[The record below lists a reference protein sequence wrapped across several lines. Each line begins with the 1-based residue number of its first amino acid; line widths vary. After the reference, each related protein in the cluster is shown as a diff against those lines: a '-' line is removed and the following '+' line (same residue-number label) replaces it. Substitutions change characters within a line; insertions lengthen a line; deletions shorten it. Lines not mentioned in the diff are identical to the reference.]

1 MNWTTDGP
9 IIKSRL
15 DTDFYKFTMGQFV
28 FRRYRDVE
36 VTFSLINRSGA
47 PLARFIREDDLRRE
61 LDSVIRTPPSNNT
74 ELNYLRGIINED
86 GDRIFRED
94 YLQFFREMK
103 LPPYNLERI
112 GDDYKLDFSGPWSTV
127 MHWEVPSLAIVNEPY
142 CQGQLK
148 KMSRFERDAVYA
160 DGVARLA
167 EKIKLL
173 RRYPEITLS
182 DFGTRRRF
190 SGPWQDYIVGI
201 LAEELPKQLLGTSN
215 VFLAM
220 KHGLLPVGTSAH
232 ELPMVIAAIAFAK
245 ADGSR
250 PDSEILRDAQNEV
263 LAGWYNMYGHGLSIA
278 LTDTFGSDFFFRT
291 APPWVA
297 RDWKGTRQDSGD
309 PFAYGEKAIAWYQRH
324 GVEPKD
330 KLIVFSDQLNVPLII
345 KLHLYFRGRIG
356 HTFGIGTNLTND
368 LGLKPISI
376 VVKAAKAN
384 GRSTVKLSDN
394 LAKAMGEPEEVER
407 YKRAVGYTN
416 TQAIECVS

>member
-160 DGVARLA
+160 DGV
-167 EKIKLL
+167 
-173 RRYPEITLS
+173 
-182 DFGTRRRF
+182 
-190 SGPWQDYIVGI
+190 
-201 LAEELPKQLLGTSN
+201 
-215 VFLAM
+215 
-220 KHGLLPVGTSAH
+220 
-232 ELPMVIAAIAFAK
+232 
-245 ADGSR
+245 
-250 PDSEILRDAQNEV
+250 
-263 LAGWYNMYGHGLSIA
+263 
-278 LTDTFGSDFFFRT
+278 
-291 APPWVA
+291 
-297 RDWKGTRQDSGD
+297 
-309 PFAYGEKAIAWYQRH
+309 
-324 GVEPKD
+324 
-330 KLIVFSDQLNVPLII
+330 
-345 KLHLYFRGRIG
+345 
-356 HTFGIGTNLTND
+356 
-368 LGLKPISI
+368 
-376 VVKAAKAN
+376 
-384 GRSTVKLSDN
+384 
-394 LAKAMGEPEEVER
+394 
-407 YKRAVGYTN
+407 
-416 TQAIECVS
+416 